1 MSSEVKLIED
11 WRERWEPVGGY
22 NVIAVMNA
30 PHGLRAWVMDCY
42 GELKTYNGEN
52 ILQPKPRP
60 KTYRPWKREE
70 VPVGSVVRHLI
81 TGNLYVI
88 TSACKNS
95 VCLNSGVNTYSRVF
109 DDFVIHRTTES
120 GEWLP
125 VEQCPRCG
133 VEE

>member
-22 NVIAVMNA
+22 KVIAVA
-30 PHGLRAWVMDCY
+30 DTPDGQKAWVVDSY
-42 GELKTYNGEN
+42 GVLRTYGGV
-52 ILQPKPRP
+52 LQAKPRP

-70 VPVGSVVRHLI
+70 VPVGSVVRHIRDNTIHMILCYEKNDSVWI
-81 TGNLYVI
+81 AGAGNRPTTYLLY
-88 TSACKNS
+88 
-95 VCLNSGVNTYSRVF
+95 
-109 DDFVIHRTTES
+109 DFVLHRTTES

-133 VEE
+133 IEE

>member
-11 WRERWEPVGGY
+11 WRERWEPVTRDGCR
-22 NVIAVMNA
+22 VLAVA
-30 PHGLRAWVMDCY
+30 KTPHGMNVFAAGGTCTFAWN
-42 GELKTYNGEN
+42 ESQL
-52 ILQPKPRP
+52 IPKAKP
-60 KTYRPWKREE
+60 KTIRPWKREE
-70 VPVGSVVRHLI
+70 VPVGSVVRNLI

-88 TSACKNS
+88 TSACENS

-109 DDFVIHRTTES
+109 EDFVLHRTTES

-125 VEQCPRCG
+125 VEQCPKCG